1 MPAPLTQGGL
11 CFCANAMRYCRS
23 PCLPCARGGA
33 ERSEAEGLQAKAGCV
48 CDPGR
53 RRRKGCRSPSP
64 RKKAA
69 AQRRC
74 RAAQPL
80 RYRGISTPQSF
91 SAKMP
96 APLTQGGLCFSTHT
110 TLYCRNQCLPCA
122 RGGVICKMTEGLSR
136 KKPAAQRRCRAAQP
150 LLYREISTPQSFS
163 AKMPAPLTQGGFCF
177 CANATLFCRSPSLPC
192 VREPCFCANAM
203 LYCRSPC
210 LPCVRGGVICKMTE
224 GLSRKEAAAQRSR
237 RVAQPLLYRGISTPQ
252 SFSSKMPAPLTQGG
266 LCFCANAM
274 LYCRSPCLPCA
285 RGGVICKMTE
295 GLSRKKVVA
304 QRRRCE
310 GVYNRA
316 AAASAV
322 FCGEEERR
330 SAREATARALRA

>member
-1 MPAPLTQGGL
+1 MKKGTSPRAPYRQKLLTYDILRPTYAVTVTQNMPSSASVGACFVFTLPLLYRGISTPQSYSSKMPAPLTQGGH

-96 APLTQGGLCFSTHT
+96 APVWNLLIRAQGSLLLFVNFFLLG
-110 TLYCRNQCLPCA
+110 
-122 RGGVICKMTEGLSR
+122 I
-136 KKPAAQRRCRAAQP
+136 RRF
-150 LLYREISTPQSFS
+150 T
-163 AKMPAPLTQGGFCF
+163 
-177 CANATLFCRSPSLPC
+177 
-192 VREPCFCANAM
+192 
-203 LYCRSPC
+203 
-210 LPCVRGGVICKMTE
+210 
-224 GLSRKEAAAQRSR
+224 
-237 RVAQPLLYRGISTPQ
+237 
-252 SFSSKMPAPLTQGG
+252 
-266 LCFCANAM
+266 
-274 LYCRSPCLPCA
+274 
-285 RGGVICKMTE
+285 
-295 GLSRKKVVA
+295 
-304 QRRRCE
+304 
-310 GVYNRA
+310 
-316 AAASAV
+316 
-322 FCGEEERR
+322 
-330 SAREATARALRA
+330 